1 MLDYNDSPFTV
12 FRKISELPISDIA
25 DYELIVNWETIT
37 GGFKY
42 ILRMFKP
49 RSDDV
54 IIRSGIS
61 LVNVSLPTDAT
72 IVQPTSTEA
81 NPSPLP

>member
-12 FRKISELPISDIA
+12 YRKISELPILDIA
-25 DYELIVNWETIT
+25 GYELIVNRETVT
-37 GGFKY
+37 EGFKY
-42 ILRMFKP
+42 ILKMYRP
-49 RSDDV
+49 RSDEV

-61 LVNVSLPTDAT
+61 LVNVSLPTGAT